1 MDLRNKLFELSD
13 EKYKKFHSGLC
24 PNTDNIIGV
33 RLPQLRQIAKEIAK
47 GDWRGY
53 LENCLEDYYEE
64 NLINGLVIAYA
75 KCNVEEK
82 LQYIK
87 GFVPKID
94 NWAVCDSFCNSLKFT
109 TKNKETLWEFL
120 QPYLNSSKE
129 FEVRFAVV
137 MMLNYYITE
146 EYIDIVLK
154 SLDKINHN
162 GYYVKMAVAWAVS
175 ICFIHFEDKT
185 MDFLK
190 NNNLDDFTYNKSL
203 QKICESLRVDKY
215 TKVLIK
221 SMKRKNNNS

>member
-1 MDLRNKLFELSD
+1 MDLRNRLFELSD

-75 KCNVEEK
+75 KCDVEEK

-87 GFVPKID
+87 VFVPKIN
-94 NWAVCDSFCNSLKFT
+94 NWAICDSFCSSLKFT
-109 TKNKETLWEFL
+109 TKNREIVWGFL
-120 QPYLNSSKE
+120 QPYLNSDKE
-129 FEVRFAVV
+129 FKIRFAVV

-154 SLDKINHN
+154 SLDKISHD

-203 QKICESLRVDKY
+203 QKICESLRVNKD
-215 TKVLIK
+215 TKILIK
-221 SMKRKNNNS
+221 SMKRKK

>member
-1 MDLRNKLFELSD
+1 MNLRNRLFELSD

-33 RLPQLRQIAKEIAK
+33 RLPQLRQIAKEISK

-75 KCNVEEK
+75 KCDVEEK

-87 GFVPKID
+87 SFVPKID
-94 NWAVCDSFCNSLKFT
+94 NWAICDSFCNSLKFT
-109 TKNKETLWEFL
+109 TKNREIVWDFL
-120 QPYLNSSKE
+120 QTYLNSNEE
-129 FEVRFAVV
+129 FEIRFAVV
-137 MMLNYYITE
+137 MMLNYYVTE

-154 SLDKINHN
+154 TLDKICHD

-190 NNNLDDFTYNKSL
+190 NNNLDYFTYNKSL
-203 QKICESLRVDKY
+203 QKICESLRVDKN
-215 TKVLIK
+215 TKILIK
-221 SMKRKNNNS
+221 SMKRKK

>member
-1 MDLRNKLFELSD
+1 MDLRNKLFELAD

-47 GDWRGY
+47 DDWRGY

-75 KCNVEEK
+75 KCDVEEK

-109 TKNKETLWEFL
+109 TKNREIVWEFL
-120 QPYLNSSKE
+120 KPYLNSDKE
-129 FEVRFAVV
+129 FEIRFAVV

-146 EYIDIVLK
+146 EYIDAVLK
-154 SLDKINHN
+154 CLDKISHD

-175 ICFIHFEDKT
+175 ICFIHFKDKT

-203 QKICESLRVDKY
+203 QKICESLRVDKD
-215 TKVLIK
+215 TKILIK
-221 SMKRKNNNS
+221 SMKRKK

>member
-75 KCNVEEK
+75 KCDVEEK

-94 NWAVCDSFCNSLKFT
+94 NWAICDSFCNSLKFT
-109 TKNKETLWEFL
+109 VKNREIVWEFL
-120 QPYLNSSKE
+120 QPYLDSDKE
-129 FEVRFAVV
+129 FELRFAVV

-146 EYIDIVLK
+146 EYIDVVLK
-154 SLDKINHN
+154 CLDKISHD

-190 NNNLDDFTYNKSL
+190 NNNLDYFTYNKSL
-203 QKICESLRVDKY
+203 QKICESLRVDKD
-215 TKVLIK
+215 TKILIK
-221 SMKRKNNNS
+221 SMKRKK